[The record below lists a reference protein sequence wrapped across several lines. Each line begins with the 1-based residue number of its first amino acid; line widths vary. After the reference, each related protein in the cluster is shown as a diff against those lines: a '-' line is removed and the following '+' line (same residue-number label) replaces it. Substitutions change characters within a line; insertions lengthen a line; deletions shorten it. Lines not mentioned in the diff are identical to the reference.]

1 MPGNKIIFQLHVL
14 ATPTIP
20 LLNATTYTTIYPSQI
35 TEDQNMTTLG
45 RTSTNSESD
54 IEYTT
59 NQDQI
64 TFSVYPVSI
73 STDDL
78 VEETT
83 TGMSSPSTILHSNE
97 NYITDVTTVKE
108 RSTTS
113 LNDVTTDD
121 HNRSLSQNES
131 YLSAN
136 ESALIGSIE
145 REIVLEVNMK
155 LCIPTADL

>member
-20 LLNATTYTTIYPSQI
+20 LLNVTTNTTIYPSQI

>member
-1 MPGNKIIFQLHVL
+1 
-14 ATPTIP
+14 
-20 LLNATTYTTIYPSQI
+20 
-35 TEDQNMTTLG
+35 MTTLG

-59 NQDQI
+59 NQDHI

>member
-1 MPGNKIIFQLHVL
+1 
-14 ATPTIP
+14 
-20 LLNATTYTTIYPSQI
+20 
-35 TEDQNMTTLG
+35 MTTLG

>member
-20 LLNATTYTTIYPSQI
+20 LLNVTTYTTVYPSQI